1 MYCIPRGQSKVC
13 KCIICRNSIKNLF
26 FFNLKSIHV
35 FMPICIFL
43 CRAAYWWFLKDWLH
57 WSHLKHLLSSWV
69 FSWVLKLE
77 LCEKDICHTRSV
89 FLQCAF
95 FHASPSNISS
105 RMIYC
110 ILSKNLVFLRCEHYE
125 PLCENAKKSGAQ
137 MTLDMFGM
145 KKVFLQNVPS
155 HDFSSCYCFQMSFGI
170 WHKRTFS
177 LWNVLNFRV

>member
-13 KCIICRNSIKNLF
+13 KCIICRNSIKNFF

-77 LCEKDICHTRSV
+77 LCEKDLPHLSHEKGLCPV
-89 FLQCAF
+89 
-95 FHASPSNISS
+95 
-105 RMIYC
+105 C
-110 ILSKNLVFLRCEHYE
+110 ILSRASKWYLFENDLLHFEQESGFSPLWALWTFMWEAKEE
-125 PLCENAKKSGAQ
+125 PCANDIRHVWHEKGFYPEC
-137 MTLDMFGM
+137 TLSW
-145 KKVFLQNVPS
+145 L
-155 HDFSSCYCFQMSFGI
+155 
-170 WHKRTFS
+170 
-177 LWNVLNFRV
+177 LN